1 MCIETPFPQ
10 PGGQLFMLIGNNLLV
25 SCCIINWFPPS
36 RHILRSFILFT
47 LQNMCQVGQSLLR
60 FQPFGARGAESD
72 LEVDEFE
79 ADSVCK
85 NDPSDGRVVALQSRS
100 QNTSSRLDS
109 ADSPTSAP
117 ARQGSTVSAKKA
129 VHDIDPVSLFRQM
142 RTGTMSRGAAS
153 QHIPGSLK
161 GAYALLSPPQATP
174 DDEEE
179 VKVDAS
185 MRCGK
190 SFLSR
195 PDQQA
200 GAAYDMLAQIR
211 GPKWNSD
218 VISTKSSKSLNG
230 REGDILLLTTSR
242 SELRGEVVLSS
253 SLGSSI
259 GAPAGLKSFTSGP
272 GKRPSIL
279 PNVSVD
285 ATPCLLALADFERV
299 PVRTSAAGRPSGG
312 LLCKLKKMIR
322 H

>member
-174 DDEEE
+174 DDEE
-179 VKVDAS
+179 D
-185 MRCGK
+185 
-190 SFLSR
+190 
-195 PDQQA
+195 
-200 GAAYDMLAQIR
+200 DMLAQIR